1 MLNAKKA
8 REQADVNK
16 IACALADIEKNI
28 KKAVEK
34 GRDHIITLAVV
45 ADPVAQTLIDN
56 GYKVEQQMS
65 GTKISW

>member
-8 REQADVNK
+8 REQADANK

-45 ADPVAQTLIDN
+45 SDPVVQTLIDN